1 VSNGAPLFGQLS
13 RFGLAG
19 IVNTGV
25 GFAVILVLDLGFGV
39 NPQVANAAGYASGI
53 GSSFALNRA
62 FVFRDQ
68 GSIRKAGAKY
78 VGAMGAAFLLNQGVL
93 AICGWALDDT
103 FLART
108 VSQLAAMTAYTLAI
122 FLLCRSWVFRT

>member
-1 VSNGAPLFGQLS
+1 MSNGAPLFGQLS

-19 IVNTGV
+19 IVNTCV
-25 GFAVILVLDLGFGV
+25 GFAVIFVLDLGFGV
-39 NPQVANAAGYASGI
+39 NPQVANAAGYAVGI

-62 FVFRDQ
+62 FVFCDQ
-68 GSIRKAGAKY
+68 GSIRHAGAKY
-78 VGAMGAAFLLNQGVL
+78 VAAMGAAFLLNQGVL
-93 AICGWALDDT
+93 AICSWVLDDS

-108 VSQLAAMTAYTLAI
+108 VSQLVAMMSYTLTF